1 MFKRKERASVSARR
15 KLLEAAQNWASV
27 GARVT
32 FRAEVMPGLE
42 AAERTFT
49 VARVLA
55 NGRIELAEM
64 AGQHS
69 ETEFISVNS
78 AYGVR

>member
-1 MFKRKERASVSARR
+1 VFKRKAGPSESARR
-15 KLLEAAQNWASV
+15 KLLEAARSWASV
-27 GARVT
+27 GGRVT
-32 FRAEVMPGLE
+32 FRAEVMPGLD

-69 ETEFISVNS
+69 ETEFISGKS
-78 AYGVR
+78 AYGVH

>member
-1 MFKRKERASVSARR
+1 MFKRKAKPSESARR
-15 KLLEAAQNWASV
+15 KLREVAQGWASV

-55 NGRIELAEM
+55 NGRIELAGM
-64 AGQHS
+64 AGEHS
-69 ETEFISVNS
+69 ETEFIRGQS